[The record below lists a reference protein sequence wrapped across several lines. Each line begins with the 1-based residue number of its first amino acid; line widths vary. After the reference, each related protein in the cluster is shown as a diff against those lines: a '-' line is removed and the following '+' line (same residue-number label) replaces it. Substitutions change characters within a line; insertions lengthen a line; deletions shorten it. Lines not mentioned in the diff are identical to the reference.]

1 MLISMKPD
9 PAPIPRRKKPL
20 ICESVYAETEDA
32 RHASEVQM
40 VVEMG
45 SKEQRREYLS
55 GVETKRG
62 KAAADRLK
70 ADILKGWRK
79 DGK

>member
-1 MLISMKPD
+1 MDGITSCLCVDCSETPDYRYSEEYRHEREVKMIVDMKY
-9 PAPIPRRKKPL
+9 IH
-20 ICESVYAETEDA
+20 E
-32 RHASEVQM
+32 
-40 VVEMG
+40 
-45 SKEQRREYLS
+45 RREYLA
-55 GVETKRG
+55 GVEKQRG

>member
-1 MLISMKPD
+1 MVIRMK
-9 PAPIPRRKKPL
+9 
-20 ICESVYAETEDA
+20 T
-32 RHASEVQM
+32 
-40 VVEMG
+40 
-45 SKEQRREYLS
+45 REERSQYLS

>member
-1 MLISMKPD
+1 MDGITRCLCVDCSETPDYRYSEEYRHECEVKMIIDMKF
-9 PAPIPRRKKPL
+9 IH
-20 ICESVYAETEDA
+20 E
-32 RHASEVQM
+32 
-40 VVEMG
+40 
-45 SKEQRREYLS
+45 RREYLS

>member
-1 MLISMKPD
+1 MAGITKCLCVDCSVIPDYRYTEQFRHLTEVDMVIRMK
-9 PAPIPRRKKPL
+9 
-20 ICESVYAETEDA
+20 T
-32 RHASEVQM
+32 
-40 VVEMG
+40 
-45 SKEQRREYLS
+45 REERSQYLS